1 MEAVEKL
8 SCGMKGAIMMEY
20 KSIGDNW
27 YEVLGS
33 NAKQETMIFSISN
46 YVTDNLK
53 DKKDIHVIWHKQQ
66 SAMMDKLI
74 SDGC

>member
-1 MEAVEKL
+1 
-8 SCGMKGAIMMEY
+8 MMEY
-20 KSIGDNW
+20 KSRGDNW

-53 DKKDIHVIWHKQQ
+53 DKKDIHVI
-66 SAMMDKLI
+66 
-74 SDGC
+74 

>member
-53 DKKDIHVIWHKQQ
+53 DKK
-66 SAMMDKLI
+66 I
-74 SDGC
+74 SMLYGISMERLKN